1 MCTQVDRSVALAR
14 IVRFG
19 QIVMR
24 LDDLGPASRRIVFLV
39 APAPSGFRLTC
50 LCIVHLLRVVW
61 G

>member
-39 APAPSGFRLTC
+39 APAPSGFRLTY